1 MTRML
6 DLDKTCVQ
14 GCPKHGRWVVGAQ
27 FKPGAE
33 TRLIIIRCV
42 VGELDAEVPA
52 TGKADHEHRLV
63 DAWELD
69 RPHWAAATDGLKTSG
84 QFLAP
89 VRAREDVHVAAES
102 DHDLAVPYF
111 GKFRTGRG

>member
-1 MTRML
+1 
-6 DLDKTCVQ
+6 
-14 GCPKHGRWVVGAQ
+14 
-27 FKPGAE
+27 
-33 TRLIIIRCV
+33 
-42 VGELDAEVPA
+42 VPA